1 MTYSLAR
8 PIPANIRIR
17 EVARPGSV
25 EEVVEEWRRR
35 PRSIVGKMLLVS
47 ETRNMKAVFQIVK
60 GVSQF
65 LYKKMLW
72 F

>member
-8 PIPANIRIR
+8 PIPANMRIR

-47 ETRNMKAVFQIVK
+47 ETRNMKPVFQIVK

>member
-8 PIPANIRIR
+8 PIPANMRIR

-25 EEVVEEWRRR
+25 EEEAEEWRRR

-47 ETRNMKAVFQIVK
+47 ENINLNRVFQE
-60 GVSQF
+60 
-65 LYKKMLW
+65 L
-72 F
+72 